1 MQSEASNISVI
12 VRVKPLLGD
21 GSPSLFVEENSIRL
35 VEPAT
40 IGTQCSWVG
49 VRDFPETRFLFRT
62 KVAAWYTAA
71 TGQWGCGYAGDA
83 PDAADRIGCPAHSRQ
98 ADRIHSRCV
107 MMIVIVLGISL
118 LPIFFSARFAH
129 SFVHLGINTIL
140 MYFVSARSP
149 CVIIFIHCVSLS
161 LLCRRSHARP
171 APRAHVRLRHRAAAR
186 VAAGRVRS
194 RRAVCPG
201 RPRGLQ
207 RHRVRVW
214 VCAADSLSFVV
225 LSSLR
230 SFLFHV
236 PNSFPSSCILFSL
249 RMPWNL
255 TETDRAAMQQAN
267 GRRQDIHDVRRLNE
281 PGVRPSHCLLSCCT
295 VMCFVWSVQHVFLC
309 LSRSLNS
316 LYLC

>member
-129 SFVHLGINTIL
+129 SFVQHHLDVFCFRTLTVCDYLHPLCVVVIVVQAVARPAGPA
-140 MYFVSARSP
+140 SARSSSTP
-149 CVIIFIHCVSLS
+149 CCST
-161 LLCRRSHARP
+161 RRSRT
-171 APRAHVRLRHRAAAR
+171 
-186 VAAGRVRS
+186 
-194 RRAVCPG
+194 CT
-201 RPRGLQ
+201 Q
-207 RHRVRVW
+207 
-214 VCAADSLSFVV
+214 
-225 LSSLR
+225 
-230 SFLFHV
+230 
-236 PNSFPSSCILFSL
+236 PSSRMSGPSSRVTTSPCSRMGVCRGFSLFRCSLFFAFFSVPCAQLFSIL
-249 RMPWNL
+249 L
-255 TETDRAAMQQAN
+255 HLVFSQDAVELDRN
-267 GRRQDIHDVRRLNE
+267 
-281 PGVRPSHCLLSCCT
+281 
-295 VMCFVWSVQHVFLC
+295 
-309 LSRSLNS
+309 
-316 LYLC
+316 